1 MGEAAERQKAYA
13 DWQKAQAERERTHA
27 EWQKGYEEWQK
38 ANAEWQKADAQ
49 WKEDY
54 ADWQK
59 ADAEWQKGYEEWQKK
74 NEAGAATPSGAAVV
88 MDVPDSTAMPGA
100 VCPLPIMHHDQIV
113 LGHGSGGKLS
123 AELLESIFLPA
134 FSNPTLD
141 KLDDQAVLQIGSA
154 RLAFTTD
161 SFVVTPIFFPG
172 GDIGR
177 LAINGTVNDLAMS
190 GARPLYVAAAF
201 ILEEGLSTDE
211 LRRIVQS
218 MREAAKDAGVQLVT
232 GDTKVVN
239 RGKGDKIFI
248 STTGIGV
255 VERAVNISA
264 DRAQPGDQII
274 LSGYI
279 GDHGM
284 AILSQRENLEFE
296 GVIESDCAALHTLV
310 DDMLDVCLDVRCL
323 RDPTRGGVATV
334 LNEIAG
340 RSKVGMVLR
349 ETEIPVR
356 DTVRG
361 ACEILGLDPLYVA
374 NEGKLIAIVPPNSA
388 TAILERM
395 RQHPLGRDARMVG
408 EVVAEHSGMVLMA
421 TEIGGTRVVDT
432 LFGEQLPRI
441 C

>member
-1 MGEAAERQKAYA
+1 MG
-13 DWQKAQAERERTHA
+13 QAGV
-27 EWQKGYEEWQK
+27 KIPLLMSDS
-38 ANAEWQKADAQ
+38 DA
-49 WKEDY
+49 
-54 ADWQK
+54 
-59 ADAEWQKGYEEWQKK
+59 
-74 NEAGAATPSGAAVV
+74 PSL
-88 MDVPDSTAMPGA
+88 PGSS
-100 VCPLPIMHHDQIV
+100 CPLPIAQHEQIV

-123 AELLESIFLPA
+123 AQLIERVFLPA
-134 FSNPTLD
+134 FSNPLLD
-141 KLDDQAVLQIGSA
+141 KLDDQAVLQINGS

-161 SFVVTPIFFPG
+161 AFVVTPLFFPG

-177 LAINGTVNDLAMS
+177 LAVNGTVNDLAMS
-190 GARPLYVAAAF
+190 GARPLYLAAAF

-211 LRRIVQS
+211 LSRIVQAMS
-218 MREAAKDAGVQLVT
+218 KAAKDAGVQLVT

-255 VERAVNISA
+255 IEDPVNISA
-264 DRAQPGDQII
+264 DRARAGDKII
-274 LSGYI
+274 LSGHI

-284 AILSQRENLEFE
+284 AILSQREHLEFE
-296 GVIESDCAALHTLV
+296 GVIESDCAALHGLV
-310 DDMLDVCLDVRCL
+310 RDMLEVSPEIHCL

-334 LNEIAG
+334 LNELSQ
-340 RSKVGMVLR
+340 RSHTGMLLQ

-374 NEGKLIAIVPPNSA
+374 NEGKLVAVVASNSADAIVA
-388 TAILERM
+388 RM
-395 RQHPLGRDARMVG
+395 RENPLGRDARVIG
-408 EVVAEHSGMVLMA
+408 EVVAEHPGMVLMQ
-421 TEIGGTRVVDT
+421 TEIGGTRVLDT

>member
-1 MGEAAERQKAYA
+1 MS
-13 DWQKAQAERERTHA
+13 D
-27 EWQKGYEEWQK
+27 
-38 ANAEWQKADAQ
+38 
-49 WKEDY
+49 
-54 ADWQK
+54 
-59 ADAEWQKGYEEWQKK
+59 
-74 NEAGAATPSGAAVV
+74 AAVKIPLKSGETSLATSRRSRATSLQSAG
-88 MDVPDSTAMPGA
+88 DDDSAPASLGSS
-100 VCPLPIMHHDQIV
+100 CPLPITQQEQIV

-123 AELLESIFLPA
+123 AQLIESVFLPA
-134 FSNPTLD
+134 FNNPTLN
-141 KLDDQAVLQIGSA
+141 KLDDQAVLQINGS

-161 SFVVTPIFFPG
+161 AFVVTPLFFPG

-190 GARPLYVAAAF
+190 GARPLYLAAAF
-201 ILEEGLSTDE
+201 ILEEGLATDE

-218 MREAAKDAGVQLVT
+218 MSESARDAGVQLVA

-255 VERAVNISA
+255 IEKAVNISA
-264 DRAQPGDQII
+264 DRATPGDKII
-274 LSGYI
+274 LSGFI

-296 GVIESDCAALHTLV
+296 GVIKSDCAALHQLV
-310 DDMLDVCLDVRCL
+310 NDMLEASLDIHVL

-334 LNEIAG
+334 LNEIAQ
-340 RSKVGMVLR
+340 RSKTGMLLR
-349 ETEIPVR
+349 ETDIPVHE
-356 DTVRG
+356 TVRG
-361 ACEILGLDPLYVA
+361 ACEILGLDPMYVA
-374 NEGKLIAIVPPNSA
+374 NEGKLVAIVPA
-388 TAILERM
+388 QDADVVVDRM
-395 RQHPLGRDARMVG
+395 HQNPLGRDARVIG
-408 EVVAEHSGMVLMA
+408 EVVREHAGMVLMQ

>member
-1 MGEAAERQKAYA
+1 MSDVAVKVPLTPISES
-13 DWQKAQAERERTHA
+13 TTSLP
-27 EWQKGYEEWQK
+27 
-38 ANAEWQKADAQ
+38 
-49 WKEDY
+49 
-54 ADWQK
+54 
-59 ADAEWQKGYEEWQKK
+59 
-74 NEAGAATPSGAAVV
+74 GAA
-88 MDVPDSTAMPGA
+88 
-100 VCPLPIMHHDQIV
+100 CPLPISHHDHIV

-134 FSNPTLD
+134 FSNPVLD
-141 KLDDQAVLQIGSA
+141 KLDDQALLRINGT

-161 SFVVTPIFFPG
+161 AFVVTPLFFPG

-190 GARPLYVAAAF
+190 GARPLYLAAAF
-201 ILEEGLSTDE
+201 ILEEGLLTDE

-218 MREAAKDAGVQLVT
+218 MSEAAKDAGVQLVT

-248 STTGIGV
+248 STTGIGI
-255 VERAVNISA
+255 VEKPVNISA
-264 DRAQPGDQII
+264 DRAQPGDKII
-274 LSGYI
+274 LSGYV

-310 DDMLDVCLDVRCL
+310 SDMLDICADIRCL

-340 RSKVGMVLR
+340 RSEVGMLLH
-349 ETEIPVR
+349 ESDIPIR

-374 NEGKLIAIVPPNSA
+374 NEGKLVAIVPPDSA
-388 TAILERM
+388 DAVVERM
-395 RQHPLGRDARMVG
+395 RQHPLGGEARVVG
-408 EVVAEHSGMVLMA
+408 VVTDDHAGMVLMK
-421 TEIGGTRVVDT
+421 TVIGGIRVVDT